1 MIRGTVILVEE
12 RKALVLFE
20 GQNIQKY
27 VKIPRHITNLKKGD
41 TVAVCFETQMQGG
54 MIVGVE

>member
-1 MIRGTVILVEE
+1 MNRGTVIITEE
-12 RKALVLFE
+12 KKALVLFE

-27 VKIPRHITNLKKGD
+27 VSIPKHITDLKKGD
-41 TVAVCFETQMQGG
+41 TVAVCFETGMYKG